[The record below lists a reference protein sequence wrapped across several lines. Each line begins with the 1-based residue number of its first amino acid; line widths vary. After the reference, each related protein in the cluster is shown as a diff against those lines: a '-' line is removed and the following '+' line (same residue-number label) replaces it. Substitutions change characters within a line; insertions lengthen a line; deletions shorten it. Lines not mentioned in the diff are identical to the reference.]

1 VVSSMVTVTKTLHV
15 TTRARWRAW
24 LQKHYATEPEIWL
37 VYWRTATGKP
47 RVSYNDAVEEALCFG
62 WIDSTQK
69 GIDDERVAQ
78 RFTPRRRVGGLSEM
92 NKQRVRRLVAE
103 GRMTPAGMA
112 VIGDALEETPL
123 VVATDVERAL
133 RKDAAAWRNFRS
145 FPEPY
150 RRLRIAYIEGARRR
164 PEEFAKRLAH
174 FVKMTG
180 QNKRF
185 GYVPEF
191 R

>member
-1 VVSSMVTVTKTLHV
+1 MVTVTKTLHV

-24 LQKHYATEPEIWL
+24 LQKHHATEPEIWL
-37 VYWRTATGKP
+37 VYWRKETGKP
-47 RVSYNDAVEEALCFG
+47 RISYNDAVEEALCFG

-69 GIDDERVAQ
+69 GIDDRRVAQ

-92 NKQRVRRLVAE
+92 NRQRVRRLAAE
-103 GRMTPAGMA
+103 GKMTPAGMA
-112 VIGDALEETPL
+112 VIGDALEEAPL
-123 VVATDVERAL
+123 VLAPDVERAL
-133 RKDAAAWRNFRS
+133 RKDPATWRNYRR

-150 RRLRIAYIEGARRR
+150 RRLRIAYIEGARTR
-164 PEEFAKRLAH
+164 PDEFAKRLAH
-174 FVKMTG
+174 FVTMTAR
-180 QNKRF
+180 NKRF

>member
-1 VVSSMVTVTKTLHV
+1 VVTVTKSLHV

-24 LQKHYATEPEIWL
+24 LQKHHASEPEIWL
-37 VYWRTATGKP
+37 VYWRKETGKP

-69 GIDDERVAQ
+69 GIDDQRVAQ
-78 RFTPRRRVGGLSEM
+78 RFTPRRRVGRLSEM
-92 NKQRVRRLVAE
+92 NKQRVRRLAAE

-112 VIGDALEETPL
+112 VIGDALEEAPL
-123 VVATDVERAL
+123 VLAPDIERAL
-133 RKDAAAWRNFRS
+133 KNDPATWQNFRG

-174 FVKMTG
+174 FVDMTG